1 MTSPQ
6 HPGASAPQPLC
17 SSAPQHPCSPP
28 PTVVIEPTRGWAS
41 LQLRAVWEYREL
53 LYFLV
58 WRDLKVRY
66 KQTVLGALWIIL
78 QPVVSI
84 VVFSVLFGGL
94 LKVPSGDVP
103 YPIFAYAA
111 LLPWN
116 YFASSLTRSST
127 SVVGSAHLITKVYF
141 PRLIIPS
148 AGVLAGLVD
157 FAIAFLVLLG
167 LMVYYRVA
175 PTMAMVWLPA
185 FLLLALLT
193 ALGFGLWLAALNVRF
208 RDINYLIPFLVQIW
222 MYLTPVIYGSTLI
235 PERFRFLLG
244 LNPMTGVVEGF
255 RWALLGNQLA
265 DAQAPGVL
273 FAISIAITLLVL
285 VSGTIFFQHTEETFA
300 DII

>member
-1 MTSPQ
+1 MTLELTS
-6 HPGASAPQPLC
+6 
-17 SSAPQHPCSPP
+17 P
-28 PTVVIEPTRGWAS
+28 PTVVIEPTRGWVS
-41 LQLRAVWEYREL
+41 LQWRAVWEYREL

-58 WRDLKVRY
+58 WRDIKVRY
-66 KQTVLGALWIIL
+66 KQTVLGVVWIVL

-84 VVFSVLFGGL
+84 VVFSLLFGGL

-116 YFASSLTRSST
+116 YFASSLSRSST

-141 PRLIIPS
+141 PRLVIPI
-148 AGVLAGLVD
+148 AGVFSGLVD
-157 FAIAFLVLLG
+157 FAIAFLVLIG
-167 LMVYYRVA
+167 LMVYYGVA
-175 PTMAMVWLPA
+175 PTMAVVWLPL
-185 FLLLALLT
+185 FLLLTMLT
-193 ALGFGLWLAALNVRF
+193 ALGFGLWLSALNVRF
-208 RDINYLIPFLVQIW
+208 RDVQYIIPYLIQVW

-255 RWALLGNQLA
+255 RWALLGKQLA
-265 DAQAPGVL
+265 DAQAPGLL
-273 FAISIAITLLVL
+273 FVISIAITLLVL
-285 VSGTIFFQHTEETFA
+285 VSGTIFFQHTEDTFA